1 MSNVAELRNLAK
13 SLGIRGFSVA
23 KKADLIQMIE
33 GHQQKKSG
41 VVIDMKEEPKKEEA
55 PKPVEEPKQE
65 IPKPTEVVKH
75 SRKQS
80 DWNAHLAEYRKT
92 NNVSLR
98 EAMSK
103 ARESYVEKKQA
114 KPATHDKP

>member
-13 SLGIRGFSVA
+13 TLGIRGFSVA

-33 GHQQKKSG
+33 AHQQKKSG
-41 VVIDMKEEPKKEEA
+41 VVIDMKEA
-55 PKPVEEPKQE
+55 PKAPVQVEVAKAEE
-65 IPKPTEVVKH
+65 PKPTEIVKH

-80 DWNAHLAEYRKT
+80 EWNAHLAEYRKT

-98 EAMSK
+98 EAMSR

-114 KPATHDKP
+114 KPDTHEKP

>member
-13 SLGIRGFSVA
+13 TLGIRGFSVA

-33 GHQQKKSG
+33 AHQQKKSG
-41 VVIDMKEEPKKEEA
+41 DIKEAPKKEEA

-65 IPKPTEVVKH
+65 IPKPTEIVKH
-75 SRKQS
+75 TRKQS
-80 DWNAHLAEYRKT
+80 SWNAHLAEYRKT

-98 EAMSK
+98 EAMNR
-103 ARESYVEKKQA
+103 ARESYVEKKGKA
-114 KPATHDKP
+114 AEPVAA